1 MKTPLSFYL
10 VAAVAGTLAC
20 SDEGGTARGSG
31 GTGTVVAQA
40 GSSGGGAGGAA
51 GSGQGTSGAAGG
63 VSTGGSGNTAT
74 PFEITAAAE
83 NANGATALVVD
94 SANNTGIDGVA
105 QLVKSPQ
112 GTVVTNGIKDGA
124 LCMNGTTAV
133 VPNMDYTNYWGAELD
148 VDLKLVDS
156 NGNGSTATTVA
167 DAGADAGDA
176 GSSAPPPARTAIG
189 WNASAAHVVGF
200 SFKLDGT
207 QIPTAFRFKGLPY
220 GADSSATTYCYP
232 VVAAPS
238 GPTVVNV
245 RFDQITKECWNPGG
259 AALLTEPFPDN
270 ADGKL
275 LRTISWQIPA
285 DINIPFPFNFCVS
298 DIKPII
304 AN

>member
-10 VAAVAGTLAC
+10 VAVAAGALAC
-20 SDEGGTARGSG
+20 SDEGGTDRNNTGGSG
-31 GTGTVVAQA
+31 QVVAQA
-40 GSSGGGAGGAA
+40 GSSGSGGAA
-51 GSGQGTSGAAGG
+51 GSGQQSSGGASGAG
-63 VSTGGSGNTAT
+63 TGGAANSAT
-74 PFEITAAAE
+74 PLEITAATP
-83 NANGATALVVD
+83 NDNGATALVVD
-94 SANNTGIDGVA
+94 TANNTGIDGVA

-133 VPNMDYTNYWGAELD
+133 VPGMDYTNYWGAELD
-148 VDLKLVDS
+148 VDLKLVDAS
-156 NGNGSTATTVA
+156 GNGSAPPPAA
-167 DAGADAGDA
+167 DAGADAGSDA
-176 GSSAPPPARTAIG
+176 GSAPPPQRTAVG
-189 WNASAAHVVGF
+189 WNASEAKVVGF

-270 ADGKL
+270 PDGKL

-285 DINIPFPFNFCVS
+285 DVNIPFPFNFCVS
-298 DIKPII
+298 DIKPIL
-304 AN
+304 AP